1 MALTLEGK
9 IKMEDICSKG
19 NEKNLLNIL
28 VRTRNAPL
36 LYGDEEKSKKLS
48 LIFQNDRTILRAF

>member
-19 NEKNLLNIL
+19 NEKNLLNI
-28 VRTRNAPL
+28 RTRNAHL